1 MMLLK
6 NSANL
11 KKKIM
16 AIEAVGNCFYNIDMA
31 LGSSLH
37 SVRSTISSIP
47 GAVQR
52 QLDDCCSTD
61 CKVYGLIVLGRMLQ
75 AIAILGVAGCIFA
88 AVMTGP
94 MVLVGVIPA
103 IASALLGTYMAAC
116 PDDVHDAIFPLPPY
130 VVDQPVGLINTG
142 NNCWANASMQLLMNS
157 PNLLASMAAL
167 RIPEV
172 QQIAQAY
179 TATKNAGE
187 RVVRGFD
194 GQLIRN
200 ALHAAGRVHPDS
212 VQEDAAEFFEY
223 LFEVPHSLYHLQETV
238 QGVPRH
244 QTTDLPLIP
253 LALEPNISTPFNDLF
268 NRFFNF
274 QDEAGQAH
282 SLQFPTAPDDLVV
295 QLRRFYTPLRDGR
308 PIVIDAQG
316 HYQEAR
322 HNQAIAV
329 PQNKTIEARHCQDGQ
344 AANYECDGFIV
355 QFGNTLNNGHYVTY
369 VKRPDGTWWAC
380 NDRRARQITPEYAQ
394 QLMNQGYIYH
404 YRKVPAATV

>member
-1 MMLLK
+1 
-6 NSANL
+6 
-11 KKKIM
+11 M
-16 AIEAVGNCFYNIDMA
+16 AIEAVGNCFYNVDMA
-31 LGSSLH
+31 LGSALS
-37 SVRSTISSIP
+37 SVCSTISSIP

-52 QLDDCCSTD
+52 QLDECCSTD

-75 AIAILGVAGCIFA
+75 AAAILGVATCIFG

-94 MVLVGVIPA
+94 FVLFGIIPA
-103 IASALLGTYMAAC
+103 IATALLGTYMAAC

-130 VVDQPVGLINTG
+130 VPGQPVGLINSG
-142 NNCWANASMQLLMNS
+142 NNCWANASMQLLLNS
-157 PNLLASMAAL
+157 PTLLANPAAQ
-167 RIPEV
+167 RIPQV

-179 TATKNAGE
+179 AATQNIQD
-187 RVVRGFD
+187 RVVRSAD

-200 ALHAAGRVHPDS
+200 VLHGAGRVHADS

-238 QGVPRH
+238 QGVARH

-253 LALEPNISTPFNDLF
+253 LALEQNISTPFNTLF
-268 NRFFNF
+268 NSFFNF
-274 QDEAGQAH
+274 QDDAGQAH
-282 SLQFPTAPDDLVV
+282 ALRFASAPDDLLV

-329 PQNKTIEARHCQDGQ
+329 PQNTTLEARHCQDGQ

-355 QFGNTLNNGHYVTY
+355 QFGNTINSGHYVAF
-369 VKRPDGTWWAC
+369 VKRPDNTWWAC
-380 NDRRARQITPEYAQ
+380 NDRRVRQITPEYAQ

-404 YRKVPAATV
+404 YRKVPTTT